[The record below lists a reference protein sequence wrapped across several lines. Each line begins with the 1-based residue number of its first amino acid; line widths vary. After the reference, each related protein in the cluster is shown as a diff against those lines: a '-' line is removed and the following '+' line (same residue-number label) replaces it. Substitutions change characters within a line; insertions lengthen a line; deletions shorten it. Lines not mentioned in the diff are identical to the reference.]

1 MPYKKVQP
9 VPLELME
16 ESRYEGH
23 FSICQ
28 KLRDI
33 YHLTDN
39 EEIKLTCRI
48 AMAMAKSM
56 QNKLKKYKEGLINES
71 INI

>member
-1 MPYKKVQP
+1 MPYKRVNP
-9 VPLELME
+9 VPVELMDVT
-16 ESRYEGH
+16 RYEGH

-33 YHLTDN
+33 YHMTDD

-48 AMAMAKSM
+48 AMAMAKAM
-56 QNKLKKYKEGLINES
+56 QNKLKKYKDSLS
-71 INI
+71 